1 MIGRG
6 KITNKYTKV
15 EPHAIIGV
23 LCVHYY
29 IIINGFSVIEVDNI
43 DYAEYCIGDSYKY
56 DTSNMKT
63 VKLEQNSVDSIRNK
77 IMFLSL
83 LRGWLYTIYINDVI

>member
-1 MIGRG
+1 MKLGTIDEQLFRAF
-6 KITNKYTKV
+6 
-15 EPHAIIGV
+15 HD
-23 LCVHYY
+23 C
-29 IIINGFSVIEVDNI
+29 I